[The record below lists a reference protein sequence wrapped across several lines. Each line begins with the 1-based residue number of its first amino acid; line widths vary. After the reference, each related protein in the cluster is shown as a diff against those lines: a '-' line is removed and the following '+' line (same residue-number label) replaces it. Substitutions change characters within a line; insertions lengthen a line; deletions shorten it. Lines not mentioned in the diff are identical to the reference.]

1 MNLNV
6 IVAVVVALLTFT
18 PWPIYSQV
26 RLLVPMTLVRKA
38 SAIGACKK
46 NLIKKA
52 LR

>member
-6 IVAVVVALLTFT
+6 IVVVVVALLTFT
-18 PWPIYSQV
+18 PWPIYSQE
-26 RLLVPMTLVRKA
+26 RLLVPMTLVRNA